1 MKPGLF
7 MFDKISFALFRE
19 DQKLVAN
26 RISFADDKHMFNL
39 KQNQMKKNYLF
50 GAAFVLALMGTACN
64 NAEDML
70 QDGRT
75 TMKVTVKNNVPESR
89 AIIHGES
96 LPSDAEIG
104 VTLLNAAGEK
114 YDGVEYSNLKYTN
127 GTPWATTTA
136 PLLSS
141 TDGKAIAYFPY
152 GEDVKYTAIELST
165 DDQTDNMYS
174 GWVTGINNSNPEAKF
189 TMNHAKS
196 AFRVILKKHTDYNTE
211 AKATSITATSAHF
224 VETAKLNAEDG
235 TLSGRSEGEG
245 NVTVA
250 IADGGQTLDDGDANF
265 TDIMVIPAET
275 PGSEVT
281 FTVTINDANNNPKS
295 YTVTSPF
302 TTSMAQGK
310 CYAFT
315 LTLTATGF
323 TVSSVTVTDWGTPET
338 GGSGDLTPAA

>member
-1 MKPGLF
+1 
-7 MFDKISFALFRE
+7 
-19 DQKLVAN
+19 
-26 RISFADDKHMFNL
+26 
-39 KQNQMKKNYLF
+39 MKKKFLY
-50 GAAFVLALMGTACN
+50 GAAFMLALMGTACN
-64 NAEDML
+64 NGEDML

-96 LPSDAEIG
+96 LPNDAEIG

-114 YDGVEYSNLKYTN
+114 YDGVEYSNLMYSN
-127 GTPWATTTA
+127 GTPWTTTKA

-152 GEDVKYTAIELST
+152 ADGVDYTAIELST

-174 GWVTGINNSNPEAKF
+174 GWEEGINNSNPTANF

-245 NVTVA
+245 NVTVT
-250 IADGGQTLDDGDANF
+250 IANGGQTLDDGDANF
-265 TDIMVIPAET
+265 TDIMVIPAESA
-275 PGSEVT
+275 GENVT
-281 FTVTINDANNNPKS
+281 FTVAISDGTNSKN
-295 YTVTSPF
+295 YTVTSTF
-302 TTSMAQGK
+302 ATHMEQGK

-323 TVSSVTVTDWGTPET
+323 TVSSVTVTDWDKT
-338 GGSGDLTPAA
+338 GVGSSDNLQPAA

>member
-1 MKPGLF
+1 
-7 MFDKISFALFRE
+7 
-19 DQKLVAN
+19 
-26 RISFADDKHMFNL
+26 
-39 KQNQMKKNYLF
+39 MKKKFLY
-50 GAAFVLALMGTACN
+50 GAAFMLALMGTACN

-96 LPSDAEIG
+96 LPNDAEIG

-127 GTPWATTTA
+127 GTPWTTTTTT

-152 GEDVKYTAIELST
+152 GEGVDYKAIELST

-196 AFRVILKKHTDYNTE
+196 AFRVILKKETTFNTT
-211 AKATSITATSAHF
+211 AIATSITATSAHF

-235 TLSGRSEGEG
+235 TLTGRSEGEG

-250 IADGGQTLDDGDANF
+250 IANGGQTLDNGDANF
-265 TDIMVIPAET
+265 TDIMVIPAESA
-275 PGSEVT
+275 GENVT
-281 FTVTINDANNNPKS
+281 FTVAISDGTNSKN
-295 YTVTSPF
+295 YTVTSTF
-302 TTSMAQGK
+302 TTSMEQGK

>member
-1 MKPGLF
+1 
-7 MFDKISFALFRE
+7 
-19 DQKLVAN
+19 
-26 RISFADDKHMFNL
+26 
-39 KQNQMKKNYLF
+39 MKKKFLY
-50 GAAFVLALMGTACN
+50 GAAFMLALMGTACN

-104 VTLLNAAGEK
+104 VTLLNAAGEN
-114 YDGVEYSNLKYTN
+114 YDRVEYSNLKYTN
-127 GTPWATTTA
+127 GTQWATTTA

-196 AFRVILKKHTDYNTE
+196 AFRVILKKDETFKAT
-211 AKATSITATSAHF
+211 ATATSITVTSAHF
-224 VETAKLNAEDG
+224 VETATLDATKLAGVN
-235 TLSGRSEGEG
+235 LSDWSTGDG
-245 NVTVA
+245 NVTVD
-250 IADGGQTLDDGDANF
+250 IASENQTLDDTDKY
-265 TDIMVIPAET
+265 TDIMVIPAEEAGT
-275 PGSEVT
+275 KVK
-281 FTVTINDANNNPKS
+281 FTVTINGSD
-295 YTVTSPF
+295 YTVEPEFNTP
-302 TTSMAQGK
+302 MAQGK

-323 TVSSVTVTDWGTPET
+323 TVGEVSVVTWGDAIES
-338 GGSGDLTPAA
+338 GSGSLKQGE